1 MRDTHTIANSLKERN
16 SLSVEL
22 ALSGSKRKPTKKADY
37 RAPINRPNE
46 LTVELLPTEA
56 QLAVFRR
63 FNELTSS
70 VWDFCI
76 DYARHVKHGVA
87 YEELAACLKG
97 HFEELPAEVK
107 QTTAWLA
114 ERAIRNHI
122 AGDGTPSDKRVEF
135 SFRFKYVRVA
145 NSKRTSWRAG
155 QIRLAKI
162 GSIEFRSRSPHAF
175 KRGVK
180 VGSTA
185 IVDKI
190 LTSKGTNI
198 TPRTDRPVVA
208 LPLPRAPNPRTDAGT
223 AGRPLWS
230 DHALSRRLL
239 FRWLVKEMER
249 RKLSD
254 AFGNSCGEHDLDRD
268 RRRAMVRRPTQG
280 NTGAT
285 STRGGDGPSGGTE
298 LPGGII
304 ARDGVVL
311 RRLRLETLGAAHPH
325 LEN

>member
-1 MRDTHTIANSLKERN
+1 VNSLKERN

-76 DYARHVKHGVA
+76 DYARHVKHGVT

-97 HFEELPAEVK
+97 HFDELPAEVK

-122 AGDGTPSDKRVEF
+122 TGDGTPGDKRVEF
-135 SFRFKYVRVA
+135 SFPFKYDRVA
-145 NSKRTSWRAG
+145 NSKRTSGRAG
-155 QIRLAKI
+155 QIWLPKI
-162 GSIEFRSRSPHAF
+162 GWIEFRSNPHAF

-185 IVDKI
+185 IVDKV

-208 LPLPRAPNPRTDAGT
+208 LPLPAHQSRGPTLALRVGPFGLIMHCHAGCSS
-223 AGRPLWS
+223 AGSSRKWS
-230 DHALSRRLL
+230 
-239 FRWLVKEMER
+239 
-249 RKLSD
+249 
-254 AFGNSCGEHDLDRD
+254 GE
-268 RRRAMVRRPTQG
+268 
-280 NTGAT
+280 
-285 STRGGDGPSGGTE
+285 S
-298 LPGGII
+298 
-304 ARDGVVL
+304 
-311 RRLRLETLGAAHPH
+311 
-325 LEN
+325 